1 MPDQDLKVD
10 VFQRDVF
17 ELTRA
22 IPSGRVTSYGA
33 IAKSIGS
40 AGASRRVGW
49 VLNTSF
55 SAIPPVP
62 AHRVVN
68 RKGMLTGRMHFPEEH
83 AMETQLKAEGIEV
96 KNDMVVNFEAVFWD
110 PQVEWLD

>member
-1 MPDQDLKVD
+1 MPQQDVKVD

-22 IPSGRVTSYGA
+22 IPFGRVTSYGA
-33 IAKSIGS
+33 IARSIGA

-55 SAIPPVP
+55 DAVPPVP

-68 RKGMLTGRMHFPEEH
+68 RKGLLTGRMHFPEGH
-83 AMETQLKAEGIEV
+83 SMEAQLEAEGIEV
-96 KNDMVVNFEAVFWD
+96 TDHGVVNFEAVFWD

>member
-1 MPDQDLKVD
+1 MSKLD
-10 VFQRDVF
+10 VFQSDVF
-17 ELTRA
+17 ALTRA
-22 IPSGRVTSYGA
+22 IPHGRVTSYGA
-33 IAKSIGS
+33 IARSIGA

-55 SAIPPVP
+55 NAVPPVP

-68 RKGMLTGRMHFPEEH
+68 RQGMLTGRMHFPEDH
-83 AMETQLKAEGIEV
+83 PMEVQLKAEGVEV
-96 KNDMVVNFEAVFWD
+96 RDHAVVNFAEKFWD

>member
-1 MPDQDLKVD
+1 MSKVD
-10 VFQRDVF
+10 VFQCDVF
-17 ELTRA
+17 ALTRA
-22 IPSGRVTSYGA
+22 IPYGRVTSYGA
-33 IAKSIGS
+33 IARSIGA

-55 SAIPPVP
+55 NAVPPVP

-68 RKGMLTGRMHFPEEH
+68 RQGMLTGRMHFPEDH
-83 AMETQLKAEGIEV
+83 PMEVQLKSEGVEV
-96 KNDMVVNFEAVFWD
+96 RDHTVVNFAEKFWD

>member
-1 MPDQDLKVD
+1 MSKVD

-17 ELTRA
+17 ALTRA
-22 IPSGRVTSYGA
+22 IPYGRVTSYGA
-33 IAKSIGS
+33 IARSIGA

-49 VLNTSF
+49 VLNTSLN
-55 SAIPPVP
+55 AIPPVP

-68 RKGMLTGRMHFPEEH
+68 RQGLLTGRMHFPKDH
-83 AMETQLKAEGIEV
+83 PMEDQLKAEGVEII
-96 KNDMVVNFEAVFWD
+96 DYAVVNFAEKFWD